1 MSQLK
6 LEHLRTFL
14 AVARF
19 GSIKRAADRMN
30 LTQPAVTSRIK
41 SLEETLGV
49 TLFER
54 MPKGMRL
61 TKRGDLLVHYA
72 EQFQHLSDLVDENV
86 GDVAGA
92 DRHLRLGVSET
103 IAQSWLP
110 EFVAALHEAYPRLKI
125 EISVD
130 ISVNLRAQLLDREV
144 DLAILLGP
152 VSDYTVDNV
161 GLPEFELAW
170 FRAAAP
176 DPTPP
181 VDFTRTP
188 VITYARNTRPY
199 RELQAELFA
208 RHGPEA
214 VLFPSSS
221 LSSCFRLV
229 EAGLGVGALPRT
241 LGEDL
246 VQAGRITPF
255 DPGWTPAP
263 LRFTASFLGDPRSH
277 LSAATAQLAL
287 RTARS
292 WHNENL

>member
-1 MSQLK
+1 MRVSQLK

-14 AVARF
+14 AVCRF
-19 GSIKRAADRMN
+19 GSIKRAAERLN
-30 LTQPAVTSRIK
+30 LTQPAVTARIK

-49 TLFER
+49 ALFER
-54 MPKGMRL
+54 MPTGMRL

-86 GDVAGA
+86 GDVAGT

-110 EFVAALHEAYPRLKI
+110 DFVAALHEAYPRLKI

-152 VSDYTVDNV
+152 VSEYTVDNV
-161 GLPEFELAW
+161 ELPDFELTW
-170 FRAAAP
+170 FRAAGP
-176 DPTPP
+176 DPADP
-181 VDFTRTP
+181 VDFARTP

-229 EAGLGVGALPRT
+229 EAGLGVGALPQT

-246 VQAGRITPF
+246 IRAGRIRAF
-255 DPGWTPAP
+255 DPGWTPPP
-263 LRFTASFLGDPRSH
+263 LRFTASFLGDPPNH
-277 LSAATAQLAL
+277 LVAAAAHLA
-287 RTARS
+287 RRIA
-292 WHNENL
+292 HPEYH